1 MNIKKSNTYKH
12 FLAFKIQILA
22 ARISS
27 GAW

>member
-12 FLAFKIQILA
+12 FLALEIEILA
-22 ARISS
+22 ARLSS